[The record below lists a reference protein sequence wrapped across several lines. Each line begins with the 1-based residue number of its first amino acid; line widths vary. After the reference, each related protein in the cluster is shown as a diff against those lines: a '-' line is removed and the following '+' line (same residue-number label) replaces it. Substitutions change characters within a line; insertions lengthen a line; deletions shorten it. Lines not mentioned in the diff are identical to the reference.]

1 MRTHDSSMTSILP
14 ACCSSSSVNAFFTSE
29 SVKLSNTIARSKGVT
44 LKASRLAQLEA
55 LTPSAR
61 TLVITRNIVYSM
73 RSFYVCVCVF
83 SKNEEGW
90 KETED
95 NRGGPLAKIEY
106 TQSTK
111 LIQFFLSVRRRHG
124 HKTMW
129 YKVRRLSLSS
139 GATFLVKFKALSRRL
154 DETLASSR
162 LMLTQIA

>member
-61 TLVITRNIVYSM
+61 TLVTTRNIVYSM

-106 TQSTK
+106 TEYQIDST
-111 LIQFFLSVRRRHG
+111 FLSVRKRHG